1 MAQQAK
7 TPLTQPGNLSL
18 IPRIHLIEGERTNS
32 PKLSSD
38 PNVHSVP
45 SPPSKKLNVKNKT
58 PNRPSIMIQPTCKYP
73 KQPFKGLL

>member
-45 SPPSKKLNVKNKT
+45 SPPSKKIKCEKQN
-58 PNRPSIMIQPTCKYP
+58 P
-73 KQPFKGLL
+73 KQA